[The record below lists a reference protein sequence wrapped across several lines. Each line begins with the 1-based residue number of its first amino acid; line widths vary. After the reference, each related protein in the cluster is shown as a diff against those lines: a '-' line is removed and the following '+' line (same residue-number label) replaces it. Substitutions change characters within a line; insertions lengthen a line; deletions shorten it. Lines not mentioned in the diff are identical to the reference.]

1 MILELL
7 VLASTFGREK
17 VNEWKAARAVREEE
31 QRVND
36 IPDIWDSLTYQVQRR
51 MAFYGHTAD
60 WTEEFAEWTKPP
72 RHSVKISLRTIEL
85 NREFWQSGLSM
96 REFADQ
102 HFQKVQDELERKYG
116 CRSPYVGG
124 WKWLYDR
131 VTLYDREGNP
141 TTLYDEKWY
150 SR

>member
-1 MILELL
+1 MLIEWL
-7 VLASTFGREK
+7 VLASTLGREK

-31 QRVND
+31 QKVNA

-51 MAFYGHTAD
+51 MAFYGHPAD
-60 WTEEFAEWTKPP
+60 WMEEFVEWTQDP
-72 RHSVKISLRTIEL
+72 RHSVKISLRTIEI
-85 NREFWQSGLSM
+85 NRAFWQSGLSM
-96 REFADQ
+96 EEFAERY
-102 HFQKVQDELERKYG
+102 FQQVQDELERKNG

-131 VTLYDREGNP
+131 VILYDREGRP